1 MDSVSYRRAVMS
13 GGVWFVVAYGLG
25 MVLGS
30 NPDLFNTA
38 VDAGMMAG
46 SAVGAD
52 VLHGVLGWKPTG
64 VTSAVATGAMY
75 AGMQR
80 VVRGD
85 SNYLVNVAFAGAN
98 DMLVEQW
105 SAMQS
110 ASAQA
115 QAMQNAM
122 DDE

>member
-1 MDSVSYRRAVMS
+1 MS